1 MNPILAGLGR
11 RLRLGVI
18 GGGPG
23 SFIGPVHR
31 TAARLDD
38 RFEIVAGVLSGD
50 PARSRAA
57 AKAIGIPAE
66 RAYADWATMLVTE
79 QARGDG
85 VDAVAVMTPND
96 SHAAICLEAMDR
108 GFDVVCDKPMT
119 TGLADAMALV
129 AKVEAT
135 GRVFCLTQNYTAYPM
150 VRQARDMVAS
160 GVIGEVRQIE
170 LTYIQG
176 HNATLVEA
184 DPVLRTWRFDPAACG
199 PSLILGDIGTHAHH
213 LGAFVS
219 GQELDAVM
227 AETWAAVPGRTV
239 DDSAHVLMRWSGG
252 AKGTMWVTNSAAG
265 GEHGLAFR
273 IYGALGG
280 LEWHQEEPNSLLHRR
295 LGGFEQRLTRRLH
308 GALTPS
314 AERASRIEIGHPE
327 GYQEAFANLYK
338 DVAEVIM
345 AKQLGTTPDTLALDF
360 PTVRD
365 GAKGVA
371 MIEACV
377 ESSLTGRWVSARLP
391 G

>member
-1 MNPILAGLGR
+1 MNPILKALGR

-31 TAARLDD
+31 TAAKLDD
-38 RFEIVAGVLSGD
+38 RFEIVAGVLSSHSG
-50 PARSRAA
+50 RSRAA
-57 AKAIGIPAE
+57 AVAIGIDPD
-66 RAYADWATMLVTE
+66 RAYSDWRAMLKME
-79 QARGDG
+79 RARGDG

-96 SHAAICLEAMDR
+96 SHAAICTAALDR
-108 GFDVVCDKPMT
+108 GFDVICDKPLT
-119 TGLADAMALV
+119 TSLDDALQLV
-129 AKVEAT
+129 AKVAAT
-135 GRVFCLTQNYTAYPM
+135 GRVFCLTYNYTAYPM
-150 VRQARDMVAS
+150 VRQARDMVAA
-160 GVIGEVRQIE
+160 GEIGEVRQIE

-176 HNATLVEA
+176 HNAELVETEPA
-184 DPVLRTWRFDPAACG
+184 RRTWRFDPASCG

-227 AETWAAVPGRTV
+227 AEVWASVPGRAS

-252 AKGTMWVTNSAAG
+252 ARGTMWVTNAAAG
-265 GEHGLAFR
+265 GVHGLAFR
-273 IYGALGG
+273 IYGAKGG
-280 LEWHQEEPNSLLHRR
+280 LEWHQEEPNELRHRR
-295 LGGFEQRLTRRLH
+295 QGGFDQILTRGLH
-308 GALTPS
+308 GALS
-314 AERASRIEIGHPE
+314 ASAVRACRIEVGHPE

-338 DVAEVIM
+338 DVAEVIV
-345 AKQLGTTPDTLALDF
+345 ARQLGLEPDPLALDF
-360 PTVRD
+360 PSVLD

-377 ESSLTGRWVSARLP
+377 ESAASGRWVSARLP